1 MKNMQSGGRKLDMWG
16 KNSDV
21 KNMKLSV
28 VIPCYNEE
36 GNVRPLM
43 EACVA
48 TFGSLSSFELIFVKL
63 LAILTMKC
71 KKTAAVKMLAKGVKD
86 GWQGKLGATVKP

>member
-1 MKNMQSGGRKLDMWG
+1 MYKQNGWYKA
-16 KNSDV
+16 
-21 KNMKLSV
+21 
-28 VIPCYNEE
+28 I
-36 GNVRPLM
+36 
-43 EACVA
+43 A
-48 TFGSLSSFELIFVKL
+48 FELVFVKL